1 MAKGGSHRPALGTPY
16 MINSEGEIASK
27 DYLFPGGDIIY
38 GIANQQMLLG
48 DAVFKTSVVNVFD
61 KSVTVANYATLVG
74 VVVGGRA
81 TDFKVLQ
88 IDTINQAASGPAS
101 VVGQL
106 PVAQA
111 NQEILIMIWGVAY
124 AIADAALATI
134 GTKLTGAATTAGR
147 VGSVGA
153 ASGNYIGIQ
162 LDTAAGAGNIIRV
175 GVGYAG

>member
-1 MAKGGSHRPALGTPY
+1 MAKGGSHKVSMGTPY
-16 MINSEGEIASK
+16 QINSEGEIASL

-38 GIANQQMLLG
+38 GIATQAMLLG
-48 DAVFKTSVVNVFD
+48 DAVFKTSVKDQFN

-74 VVVGGRA
+74 IVVGGRA
-81 TDFKVLQ
+81 TDMKVLQ
-88 IDTINQAASGPAS
+88 YDSISGGPAS
-101 VVGQL
+101 VVGSLQ
-106 PVAQA
+106 VAQA
-111 NQEILIMIWGVAY
+111 NQEILIMVWGVAY

-153 ASGNYIGIQ
+153 ASGNYVGIQ
-162 LDTAAGAGNIIRV
+162 LDTAAGAGNIIRL